1 MIAHINYTDR
11 VAHQEGIYTPEYR
24 RQYEIANE
32 NLRLAV
38 QNLPRVRLVPTGQLT
53 ARDLIGSSRVVMSQ
67 AAVERLAQVLGS

>member
-1 MIAHINYTDR
+1 MVTERLAQLGVSGRALVVD
-11 VAHQEGIYTPEYR
+11 VTP
-24 RQYEIANE
+24 NE